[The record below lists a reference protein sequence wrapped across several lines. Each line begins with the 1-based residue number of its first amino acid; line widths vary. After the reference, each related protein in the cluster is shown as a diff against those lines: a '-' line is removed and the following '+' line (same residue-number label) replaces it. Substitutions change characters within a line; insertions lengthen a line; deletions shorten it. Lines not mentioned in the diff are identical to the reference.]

1 MALFDIIILLGD
13 KYIMDYFTTKQG
25 FFLYSSNIVEEEL
38 KKESRLE
45 SIEVSRWREILAL
58 PNKICLLSDSAE
70 G

>member
-38 KKESRLE
+38 KK
-45 SIEVSRWREILAL
+45 IFEIYR
-58 PNKICLLSDSAE
+58 NKNGSKILDCTR
-70 G
+70 